1 MVTTPLDLSP
11 HGIDTV
17 WLHPEPRERTLLIA
31 YAHPDDE
38 SFGNAGTVAR
48 YAAEGVAV
56 HYACGTRGE
65 VGEVTADQLGDY
77 PDIGTLRAHE
87 LACASESLGMAA
99 VHFLNYRDSG
109 MTGSPDN
116 PHPQSLLQAPLAEVA
131 GKLVALV
138 RALRPQVVVT
148 FGPYGGY
155 GHPDHIKMH
164 QATLAAFHAAGDAA
178 QYAEQSQH
186 GLAPWSPHKLY
197 YSAFGNRRLMSLA
210 ITLMRLGGMDPRH
223 MGKNRD
229 IDFVESAAQ
238 ATPVTTTLDT
248 GAYADLKLHAW
259 QCHASQVGNMGM
271 IQRLPGPLRRQWM
284 GNESFTR
291 VVPPWDGARGPERDL
306 FA

>member
-1 MVTTPLDLSP
+1 MSVYD
-11 HGIDTV
+11 IDTV
-17 WLHPEPRERTLLIA
+17 WLNPAPRERTLLIA

-65 VGEVTADQLGDY
+65 VGEVTAEQLGDF
-77 PDIGTLRAHE
+77 PDIGALRSHE

-109 MTGSPDN
+109 MTGSADN
-116 PHPQSLLQAPLAEVA
+116 AHPQSLLQAPLAEVA
-131 GKLVALV
+131 GKLVALT
-138 RALRPQVVVT
+138 RALRPQVVLT

-164 QATLAAFHAAGDAA
+164 QATLAAFNAAGDAA
-178 QYAEQSQH
+178 QYPEQLLT
-186 GLAPWSPHKLY
+186 GLAPWSPRKLY
-197 YSAFGNRRLMSLA
+197 YSAFGNRRLMSFA
-210 ITLMRLGGMDPRH
+210 ITLMRLSGRDPRH
-223 MGKNRD
+223 MGTNRD

-248 GAYADLKLHAW
+248 GAYADQKLHAW
-259 QCHASQVGNMGM
+259 QCHASQFGNMNM
-271 IQRLPGPLRRQWM
+271 IQRLPAPLRRQWM

-291 VVPPWDGARGPERDL
+291 VVPPWDGARGTERDL
-306 FA
+306 FAGV